1 MLPGPAGLTGLAG
14 GVSEGPGLGAGSGL
28 RGAPWAGGRAQ
39 KGGFRTESPPEFAF
53 RGKVACFFRGCLN
66 SIAEKGN

>member
-28 RGAPWAGGRAQ
+28 RGAPWAGGRAKKVFFC
-39 KGGFRTESPPEFAF
+39 KGFN
-53 RGKVACFFRGCLN
+53 LN
-66 SIAEKGN
+66 SRFGAKWPVFFGGA